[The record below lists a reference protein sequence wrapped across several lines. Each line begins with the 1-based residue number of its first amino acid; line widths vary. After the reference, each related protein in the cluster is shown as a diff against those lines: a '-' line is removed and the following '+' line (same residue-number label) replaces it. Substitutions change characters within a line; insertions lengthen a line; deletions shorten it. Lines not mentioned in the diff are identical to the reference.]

1 MPSASTWYRMGEAA
15 VGGLLGSVGVGW
27 LERAVALEPLRGF
40 DLWDLAVRMYAAG
53 RTERALELWL
63 ADLRAIQDP
72 AVTDAAHVI
81 ALRTLDLHCMAALSL
96 WRKLEASI
104 GEYGPP
110 LVDCDAAWAEDRWVD
125 VLAHHVREVRTL
137 EATVARGASPSAAL
151 AGAPERLKTTR
162 QRIRDGLRSGRLVP
176 PRPT

>member
-1 MPSASTWYRMGEAA
+1 M
-15 VGGLLGSVGVGW
+15 GGLLGSVGVGW

-72 AVTDAAHVI
+72 AVTDAAHI
-81 ALRTLDLHCMAALSL
+81 TALRTLDLHCMAALSL

-137 EATVARGASPSAAL
+137 EATVARGAKPSAEL
-151 AGAPERLKTTR
+151 ADAPERLKATR
-162 QRIRDGLRSGRLVP
+162 ARIRDGLRSGRLVP